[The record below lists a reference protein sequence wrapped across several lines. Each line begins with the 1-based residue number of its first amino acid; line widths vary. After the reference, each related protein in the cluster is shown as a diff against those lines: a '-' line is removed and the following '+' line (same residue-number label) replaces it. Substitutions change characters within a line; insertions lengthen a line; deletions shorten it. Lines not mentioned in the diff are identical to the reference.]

1 MYAMI
6 ALLVAGH
13 RVTWKTTNSSAVPH
27 YNKKMIREEI
37 HGEFRGDSEEGMKKG
52 AIRSA

>member
-6 ALLVAGH
+6 GTI
-13 RVTWKTTNSSAVPH
+13 TWKATGNSCSAVSH

-37 HGEFRGDSEEGMKKG
+37 CGEFRGDLEEGMKKG
-52 AIRSA
+52 ATRSA